1 MYYSAALPLAATLP
15 PNVTSLTDTSGR
27 VAMVTVVMETCRD
40 AEMHVVVEAFRGQKD
55 FCEQLCAIINYIYL
69 LSYSNSECAC
79 KHRLH
84 REPITVH
91 VSDRQPV
98 AK

>member
-69 LSYSNSECAC
+69 LSYSNS
-79 KHRLH
+79 
-84 REPITVH
+84 
-91 VSDRQPV
+91 
-98 AK
+98 